1 MAREFF
7 NFGNADDYQPKPFVL
22 KHNQNAEGHYEDFD
36 FSSTMTLLTV
46 KGYDNKGERKI
57 VTVGVKRAKDFNFD
71 AMYEIAKKSLKKKPN
86 FNSDSYQK
94 RSKKERKRPQ
104 Y

>member
-7 NFGNADDYQPKPFVL
+7 NFGPDNHEPKPFIL
-22 KHNQNAEGHYEDFD
+22 KRNQNSEGRWEDFD

-46 KGYDNKGERKI
+46 RGYDKKGERKI
-57 VTVGVKRAKDFNFD
+57 VTVGVKRASDFDFD
-71 AMYEIAKKSLKKKPN
+71 ALFSIAKKSLQKKPK

-94 RSKKERKRPQ
+94 KSKKERKRPQ